1 LGLLLSRRRMINVV
15 ATSPVWVVTAR
26 LQAMRK
32 GSGGEGV
39 EGDGAKKAEECR
51 KPKAPT
57 GKMLS
62 VVRG

>member
-1 LGLLLSRRRMINVV
+1 MINVV

-39 EGDGAKKAEECR
+39 EGDGAKKAEQGR

>member
-1 LGLLLSRRRMINVV
+1 MINVV

-32 GSGGEGV
+32 DSGGVQGD
-39 EGDGAKKAEECR
+39 GDGAKQAEEGR
-51 KPKAPT
+51 KTKAPT

-62 VVRG
+62 VVCG